1 MKIESSKPE
10 SQSQVSTQDATAAA
24 QTPTDLLF
32 SLLFQAGLMPQANK
46 PDIQMQSD
54 ANHASS
60 DNAEQ
65 TQASNS
71 LSSDNSPF
79 LQQIN
84 FMSAS
89 LNKSNL
95 DDASLNNPNR
105 DNRNLDN
112 PGPAKQEMMDA
123 TSDMT
128 SQAQIPL
135 ESQAPMPSPV
145 KQPPQQKSQTSQSQ
159 SNLPQDQVKQTAL
172 QNQAINDTLS
182 QMTDPMLAQTKPI
195 TDVDFSQAKKEMNLG
210 VTENDE
216 QTFELANQIESED
229 TNQFQKNNS
238 FGKIQ
243 PKITSTYKS
252 EEAVT
257 KTKLD
262 TNLVITKPPK
272 SSETDNKKSLTELIP
287 TSDADS
293 TSSMGAMQQL
303 SAQGASFHAEL
314 PNHQSEPQN
323 KYTDALVQLGG
334 FINSH
339 TASMATDTVNNTISS
354 NSNNISAPAQAN
366 PALSPND
373 LDMSK
378 YELKV
383 DIAPRS
389 MDSIMNEIY
398 NAKIK
403 IYPPELGAVMA
414 KLKVGKNSTELSI
427 TTENDRVKAIVEQN
441 LPQLRENFQNAN
453 INLTHIEVQTS
464 LTDANGQNSNN
475 SRDSSTLLAQEQMH
489 NMDTVGQTV
498 TQKAVSKPSN
508 SLVDTYA

>member
-65 TQASNS
+65 TQTSNS
-71 LSSDNSPF
+71 SNSDNNPF

-84 FMSAS
+84 FVSAS
-89 LNKSNL
+89 LNKRNL
-95 DDASLNNPNR
+95 DDASLNKA
-105 DNRNLDN
+105 NLENSD
-112 PGPAKQEMMDA
+112 AVKQEMMDA

-135 ESQAPMPSPV
+135 ESQVAMSSPV
-145 KQPPQQKSQTSQSQ
+145 KQPTQQKLQASQSQ
-159 SNLPQDQVKQTAL
+159 SNLPQDQVKQSAL
-172 QNQAINDTLS
+172 QNQTINDTLA
-182 QMTDPMLAQTKPI
+182 QVANPMLAQTKPI
-195 TDVDFSQAKKEMNLG
+195 TEADYSQVKKEMNLD
-210 VTENDE
+210 VSDKDE
-216 QTFELANQIESED
+216 QAFELANQMESED

-238 FGKIQ
+238 TGKIQ

-252 EEAVT
+252 EEVVT

-262 TNLVITKPPK
+262 TNQIITKSPK
-272 SSETDNKKSLTELIP
+272 FSETDNKKSLTELISTP
-287 TSDADS
+287 DADS
-293 TSSMGAMQQL
+293 MSSMGAMQQL

-414 KLKVGKNSTELSI
+414 KLKVGKDSTELSI